1 MEPPI
6 NVFWDF
12 LKNLKDLVV
21 SVKIESAKACH
32 NGSVLAQIS
41 NSEFKVQDKAGN
53 VGICKLVEKG
63 TSDLENNEMSLS
75 GLVLESSAWVFIK
88 EIIDTI
94 MKDFVNI
101 KYNWEV
107 DDDSS
112 QRIVLLKGI

>member
-1 MEPPI
+1 MKPPI

-32 NGSVLAQIS
+32 NGNVLAQIS
-41 NSEFKVQDKAGN
+41 NSEFKVEDKEGN
-53 VGICKLVEKG
+53 VGICKLVEKQ
-63 TSDLENNEMSLS
+63 TNELEDNEMSLS
-75 GLVLESSAWVFIK
+75 ALVLDSGVWVVIK
-88 EIIDTI
+88 EIVDNVMTDF
-94 MKDFVNI
+94 KDRY
-101 KYNWEV
+101 YNWEV

>member
-32 NGSVLAQIS
+32 NGNVLAQIS
-41 NSEFKVQDKAGN
+41 KSEFKVKDEECN
-53 VGICKLVEKG
+53 VGICKLVEKN
-63 TSDLENNEMSLS
+63 TNELQDNEMSLS